1 MGTITDIKNGNITT
15 ELQNGKSYSFNINE
29 YNYIDYA
36 YAITDIKSQGVSAN
50 SVLVLANSRISSKN
64 SFYVQVTRAKECIE
78 VVTDNQELLQERIKK
93 PNNKESTLNYQGEKN
108 DKQPRDNGKTRGDRE
123 PSAKTEQSNHRAEQR
138 DKYDFGNIRGYIQ
151 AIKRRFRRPNL
162 SKIRESFNL
171 SKVQRADKTKR
182 DAVIDKLGSKKQ
194 DIGIER

>member
-1 MGTITDIKNGNITT
+1 MGTITDIENGNITT

-50 SVLVLANSRISSKN
+50 SVLVLANSRMSSKN
-64 SFYVQVTRAKECIE
+64 SFYVQVTRAKEKIE
-78 VVTDNQELLQERIKK
+78 VVTDNQELLQERIKN

-108 DKQPRDNGKTRGDRE
+108 GKQPRYNGEARGDRE
-123 PSAKTEQSNHRAEQR
+123 PSAQTEQSNHRAEQR
-138 DKYDFGNIRGYIQ
+138 DKYDFRNIRGYIQ

-162 SKIRESFNL
+162 SKIREAFNL
-171 SKVQRADKTKR
+171 SKVQREDKTKR

-194 DIGIER
+194 EMGIER